1 MSPRHLAHAAVALAL
16 VAQRALAQSPPNPP
30 TLPDSG
36 AAPGA
41 VAASPVVSPTASD
54 TSRVL
59 IEFQNQSWLLTTVYA
74 VRESG
79 AVARIGQAG
88 AGAKVRLL
96 VPRSVVGGSTTIR
109 IVAVPFGHRDGT
121 SSDVFAV
128 VPGSHLVAT
137 LEPAMKTLSVL
148 AVLGTP

>member
-1 MSPRHLAHAAVALAL
+1 MPPRQFAHVVVAAVVL
-16 VAQRALAQSPPNPP
+16 VARGASAQSPPNPP
-30 TLPDSG
+30 AQPDSVTVETS
-36 AAPGA
+36 AVVDPKAP
-41 VAASPVVSPTASD
+41 D
-54 TSRVL
+54 TSRVVVDFRN
-59 IEFQNQSWLLTTVYA
+59 ESWLLATVYA

-96 VPRSVVGGSTTIR
+96 VPRSVVGGSTVIR

-121 SSDVFAV
+121 SSDIFAV
-128 VPGSHLVAT
+128 VPGDRLVAT

-148 AVLGTP
+148 ANP